1 MNFQPIQS
9 EANAKF
15 KRWKRILESTRVMR
29 KEGVT
34 LAEGAHLVQ
43 VVLERG
49 VKPLAVLLRAKGIN
63 EEAEGLL
70 AKLAQKRVPLY
81 VLDTLLYDQLSPVE
95 HGAGIMVEVALPEN
109 PQAPESPVD
118 ALYLDGVQDPGN
130 IGTLVRTAVAS
141 GIKHIAASKNSAH
154 FFSPKALRAGMGAH
168 FAATIYENVEPT
180 ELKQLFKGRIL
191 AADAR
196 GGQDLFEEKA
206 WSETATT
213 WMMGSE
219 GQGISQAALD
229 AADQRLYIPIEH
241 DCESLNVAAAAAV
254 CLFEQRRRRLM
265 K

>member
-34 LAEGAHLVQ
+34 LAEGAHWVQ
-43 VVLERG
+43 VVLERD

-109 PQAPESPVD
+109 PEE
-118 ALYLDGVQDPGN
+118 YLDAIQEVSDGSDGLEALGGLLGGVFG
-130 IGTLVRTAVAS
+130 
-141 GIKHIAASKNSAH
+141 K
-154 FFSPKALRAGMGAH
+154 
-168 FAATIYENVEPT
+168 
-180 ELKQLFKGRIL
+180 
-191 AADAR
+191 
-196 GGQDLFEEKA
+196 
-206 WSETATT
+206 
-213 WMMGSE
+213 
-219 GQGISQAALD
+219 
-229 AADQRLYIPIEH
+229 
-241 DCESLNVAAAAAV
+241 
-254 CLFEQRRRRLM
+254 
-265 K
+265 